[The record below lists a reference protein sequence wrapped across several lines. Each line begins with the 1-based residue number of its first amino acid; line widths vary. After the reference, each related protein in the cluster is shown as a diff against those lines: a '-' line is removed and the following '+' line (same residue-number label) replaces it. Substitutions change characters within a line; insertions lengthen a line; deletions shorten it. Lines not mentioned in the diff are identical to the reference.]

1 MSNRMKIMALM
12 LLLCIGLS
20 GCSLRG
26 SYSKSINKMS
36 GSSSN
41 WTGEKRAEVELAKGQ
56 TVTFRYR
63 SNLDSGEL
71 SIQLLDSRGEVL
83 HDFEVNKKGNVK
95 QEITE
100 DGIFVILISGTEFK
114 GSYQVEW

>member
-1 MSNRMKIMALM
+1 
-12 LLLCIGLS
+12 
-20 GCSLRG
+20 
-26 SYSKSINKMS
+26 
-36 GSSSN
+36 
-41 WTGEKRAEVELAKGQ
+41 
-56 TVTFRYR
+56 
-63 SNLDSGEL
+63 L

>member
-1 MSNRMKIMALM
+1 MKIMVLM

-41 WTGEKRAEVELAKGQ
+41 GTVE
-56 TVTFRYR
+56 
-63 SNLDSGEL
+63 S
-71 SIQLLDSRGEVL
+71 
-83 HDFEVNKKGNVK
+83 
-95 QEITE
+95 
-100 DGIFVILISGTEFK
+100 
-114 GSYQVEW
+114 